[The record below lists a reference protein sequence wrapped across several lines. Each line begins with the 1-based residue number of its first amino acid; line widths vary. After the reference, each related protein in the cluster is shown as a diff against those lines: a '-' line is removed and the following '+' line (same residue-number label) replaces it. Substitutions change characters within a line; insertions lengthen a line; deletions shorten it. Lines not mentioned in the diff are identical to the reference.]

1 MTKVNFV
8 ERTTVEQWLD
18 GVNIVIR
25 KADRSIDTEATNDY
39 RLTEARKRRL
49 YPVVNAKDGTFYR
62 LISSND
68 GLTTFGYST
77 MMPSRLEVLENDDV
91 IPLEEARRY
100 LGVDEAQMRAYIKD
114 KKIRKSDGKV
124 NLDDV
129 NKVKFG
135 DDGKRNIEDKL

>member
-1 MTKVNFV
+1 MAVLHHIPG
-8 ERTTVEQWLD
+8 EDL
-18 GVNIVIR
+18 
-25 KADRSIDTEATNDY
+25 
-39 RLTEARKRRL
+39 
-49 YPVVNAKDGTFYR
+49 
-62 LISSND
+62 
-68 GLTTFGYST
+68 
-77 MMPSRLEVLENDDV
+77 RLEVLENDDV